1 MRKVGR
7 HLALSATLFRQQKNR
22 QRERFGIVAGRVIRR
37 RTGNL
42 FPQRSRLNVS
52 GGVPSLAIAPLP
64 LQLCGRWAGISLCQ
78 PLYSVNKKTDKQ
90 TEKQKEKET
99 SINFDHSYSAEQKEL
114 QKKYLLPIQKKSR
127 LAIKKDSNLLNPN
140 PWMWGGVAR

>member
-1 MRKVGR
+1 MLGAR
-7 HLALSATLFRQQKNR
+7 
-22 QRERFGIVAGRVIRR
+22 REREMFGIVAGRVIRR

-78 PLYSVNKKTDKQ
+78 PLYSVNKKQTNKQ
-90 TEKQKEKET
+90 RNKKKKRRAST
-99 SINFDHSYSAEQKEL
+99 STILTQRNKKKKKKNPKKKSPPP
-114 QKKYLLPIQKKSR
+114 QKKKKKIKISNKER
-127 LAIKKDSNLLNPN
+127 LQSTDSKPLDVG
-140 PWMWGGVAR
+140 WGRKMKF

>member
-1 MRKVGR
+1 MREWTDS
-7 HLALSATLFRQQKNR
+7 SAPSSERE
-22 QRERFGIVAGRVIRR
+22 RERFGIVAGRVIRR

-78 PLYSVNKKTDKQ
+78 PLYSVNKKQTNKQ
-90 TEKQKEKET
+90 RNKKKRDEHQLRPFLLSGTKRTPKKIPPPHPKKIKISNKERLQSTESKPL
-99 SINFDHSYSAEQKEL
+99 DVG
-114 QKKYLLPIQKKSR
+114 
-127 LAIKKDSNLLNPN
+127 
-140 PWMWGGVAR
+140 WGRKMKF